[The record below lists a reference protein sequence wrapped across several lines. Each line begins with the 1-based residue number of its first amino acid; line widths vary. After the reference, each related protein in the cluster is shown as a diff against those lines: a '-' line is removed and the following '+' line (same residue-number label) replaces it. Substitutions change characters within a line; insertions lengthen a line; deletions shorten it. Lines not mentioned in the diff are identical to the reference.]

1 MLPPWIEAQLPA
13 GARHRDVDVA
23 GERMHVAEWG
33 PADGMPVLLVHGNPT
48 WGFLWR
54 KVIAAVRAR
63 PGGDALRLVV
73 PDLIG
78 LGQSTKPAAAAHSIE
93 SHSRWLGAMIDEV
106 VPGPL
111 VVAAQDW
118 GAPIA
123 LHAMSSRRPRLRGLV
138 LGNTALS
145 PPRPGFKPTLFHR
158 LSQLPVAS
166 DLLFRYLGFPLRQLH
181 LSQGDRG
188 SIRGEVARAYRW
200 PLGRRVDREAPL
212 ALARMVPNSQT
223 HVSVPA
229 LQIIDELFRTME
241 GPIDIVWGDR
251 DPVLGRVINHLERLR
266 PDAKVV
272 RTQAGHF
279 LQEEV
284 PEPLA
289 DAIMDVTSRADYT

>member
-1 MLPPWIEAQLPA
+1 
-13 GARHRDVDVA
+13 
-23 GERMHVAEWG
+23 MHVAEWG
-33 PADGMPVLLVHGNPT
+33 PAGGRPVVMVHGNPT

-54 KVIAAVRAR
+54 KVIAAIRAR
-63 PGGDALRLVV
+63 ADGEQLRLVV

-78 LGQSTKPAAAAHSIE
+78 LGQSSKPRGDAHSIE
-93 SHSRWLGAMIDEV
+93 AHGRWLGALLDEV

-111 VVAAQDW
+111 VLAAQDW

-123 LHAMSSRRPRLRGLV
+123 LHAMSSRRSRLRGMV

-145 PPRPGFKPTLFHR
+145 PPREGFKPTLFHR

-166 DLLFRYLGFPLRQLH
+166 DLLFRYLGFPLRALH

-188 SIRGEVARAYRW
+188 SIRGDVARAYRW
-200 PLGRRVDREAPL
+200 PLARRADREAPL
-212 ALARMVPNSQT
+212 ALARMVPDSLG
-223 HVSVPA
+223 HRSVPA
-229 LQIIDELFRTME
+229 LQVTDELFRTVE
-241 GPIDIVWGDR
+241 VPITIVWGDK
-251 DPVLGRVINHLERLR
+251 DPVLGRVVNHLARLR

-284 PEPLA
+284 PEALA
-289 DAIMDVTSRADYT
+289 AAILDITARADWSS